1 MINFNFIYWDFSPYI
16 YYSDLFH
23 IRTYSILFGLGI
35 LYVYLKTI
43 KVLPA
48 KKYQLESFL
57 FKTIIFTILF
67 SRIFH
72 CIFYQFDYY
81 SINLLEIFLPI
92 NINEM
97 TFTGYQ
103 GLSSHGGIF
112 GLLFSFIFLDKKV
125 FHINEKLKIFDI
137 LIYHSLIL
145 MTLIRIGNLFNSEIV
160 GKECFQFFCF
170 VFPAYDLTPRYPT
183 QLFEAMVYLSIFF
196 IIKFRFESIFNKLS
210 PGFISILILIL
221 ISLSR
226 FFIEF
231 LKVSNTNT
239 DLGFLNIAQI
249 LTIMMACLALII
261 FFKIK
266 TNLFK

>member
-1 MINFNFIYWDFSPYI
+1 MI
-16 YYSDLFH
+16 
-23 IRTYSILFGLGI
+23 
-35 LYVYLKTI
+35 
-43 KVLPA
+43 
-48 KKYQLESFL
+48 
-57 FKTIIFTILF
+57 
-67 SRIFH
+67 
-72 CIFYQFDYY
+72 
-81 SINLLEIFLPI
+81 
-92 NINEM
+92 
-97 TFTGYQ
+97 
-103 GLSSHGGIF
+103 
-112 GLLFSFIFLDKKV
+112 
-125 FHINEKLKIFDI
+125 
-137 LIYHSLIL
+137 
-145 MTLIRIGNLFNSEIV
+145 
-160 GKECFQFFCF
+160 
-170 VFPAYDLTPRYPT
+170 
-183 QLFEAMVYLSIFF
+183 YLSIFF